1 MVNYRSLGIG
11 EAEKEG
17 EKKRKGREKGIR
29 ECFRLESISSVLAV
43 TENLGMDLYLESA
56 LKGAEWAFWWL
67 ETKGKRTY

>member
-1 MVNYRSLGIG
+1 MVNCRSLGIE

-43 TENLGMDLYLESA
+43 TENLGMD
-56 LKGAEWAFWWL
+56 
-67 ETKGKRTY
+67 TCT